1 MANLDMVTALR
12 SSARLARA
20 AFVLLRHDAFAFL
33 DATPQIR
40 PPRPVRFLLR
50 LLAQRRTRRTSRAQR
65 LSDALQRLGPSY
77 IKLGQFLATRPD
89 IIGDGLA
96 EDLSILQDRLQPFS
110 LDEAR
115 SVVEQELG
123 APAESLFAEF
133 GPPVAAASIAQV
145 HRCRLHRDR
154 LQSSRK
160 VEHVGREV
168 AVKILRPD
176 IEKRF
181 ARDLADFLWIAGW
194 IEALHPPSRRLRP
207 KEVVATL
214 AASVRQEMDLRME
227 AAALSEVADNTP
239 AESGFSVPRLDWN
252 RTSQRVLTTNW
263 VEGIPLSDL
272 DAVRAGGFDMKVLA
286 TRLIQIFL
294 KQAMED
300 GYFHADMHP
309 GNLFLE
315 ADGTIA
321 AVDFGIMSRL
331 NPDEQRFLAGVLH
344 GFLQRDYRRVAE
356 LHFQLGYV
364 PAYKDID
371 DFALALRA
379 IGEPITDKDAREI
392 SMGRLL
398 MQLFQV
404 TAQFDMPTQPR
415 LLLLQKT
422 MVVVEGVA
430 RNMDP
435 EHNMWESAK
444 PVAKRWMERNIGL
457 EAQLRRGSE
466 ELRTLAGLLRSLPR
480 TLEKGAATLHR
491 IAEREAKAQNVRLAR
506 RRRFALSACSLLLFG
521 GAAGVVGW
529 LLGRMSGMP

>member
-1 MANLDMVTALR
+1 MLSALC
-12 SSARLARA
+12 SGARLLRA

-33 DATPQIR
+33 DDTPQLR
-40 PPRPVRFLLR
+40 PPRPARFLLR
-50 LLAQRRTRRTSRAQR
+50 LLAKRRTRNTTRAQR

-89 IIGDGLA
+89 IIGTGLA
-96 EDLSILQDRLQPFS
+96 EDLSVLQDRLQPFS
-110 LDEAR
+110 QEEAR
-115 SVVEQELG
+115 ADIEQELG
-123 APAESLFAEF
+123 EPVQTLFAEF
-133 GPPVAAASIAQV
+133 GPSVAAASIAQV
-145 HRCRLHRDR
+145 HRCRLPPEDLHSDNEAERN
-154 LQSSRK
+154 
-160 VEHVGREV
+160 GREV
-168 AVKILRPD
+168 AVKILRPG

-181 ARDLADFLWIAGW
+181 ARDLADFVWIAGW
-194 IEALHPPSRRLRP
+194 IETLHPPSRRLRP
-207 KEVVATL
+207 RQVVATL

-227 AAALSEVADNTP
+227 AAALSEIAANTP
-239 AESGFSVPRLDWN
+239 AEGGFRVPRLDWK
-252 RTSQRVLTTNW
+252 RTSQRVLTTDW
-263 VEGIPLSDL
+263 IDGIPLSDL
-272 DAVRAGGFDMKVLA
+272 DAVRAAGFDMKALA
-286 TRLIQIFL
+286 TRLIRIFL
-294 KQAMED
+294 RQAMED
-300 GYFHADMHP
+300 GFFHADMHP

-321 AVDFGIMSRL
+321 AVDFGIVSRL

-344 GFLQRDYRRVAE
+344 GFLQRDYRHVAE

-364 PAYKDID
+364 PEHKNID

-444 PVAKRWMERNIGL
+444 PVARRWMEQNVGL
-457 EAQLRRGSE
+457 EAQLRRGGE
-466 ELRTLAGLLRSLPR
+466 ELRVIAAMLRRLPHA
-480 TLEKGAATLHR
+480 LETGAEVLRR
-491 IAEREAKAQNVRLAR
+491 IAEREAAVHSIHPGRGRRIAR
-506 RRRFALSACSLLLFG
+506 RLIGLLLLG
-521 GAAGVVGW
+521 GLAGAVGW
-529 LLGRMSGMP
+529 LLGRISGMT